1 MRGEVTKEMFSCV
14 PEIDFNSGSRYFLG
28 NMDNYT
34 KALLSTLKSIKTKL
48 AILQNMYYT
57 EEYEGLR
64 MITQTLQKIF
74 RNIGAI
80 SLTEE
85 AYQLE
90 TSLINE
96 DILMVKEQLGAF
108 IIRLLDIVENL
119 EVLLKRANVISG
131 LKSQEENISFLQ
143 YDFTKT
149 KESIERSKKMLNR
162 KII

>member
-90 TSLINE
+90 ASLINE

-131 LKSQEENISFLQ
+131 FKSQEENISFLQ

-149 KESIERSKKMLNR
+149 KESIERSKKMLDR

>member
-131 LKSQEENISFLQ
+131 LKSQEENTSFLQ

>member
-1 MRGEVTKEMFSCV
+1 MRGEVTREMFSYV
-14 PEIDFNSGSRYFLG
+14 PEIDFNSGNRYFLG

-48 AILQNMYYT
+48 TIIQNMCYT

-64 MITQTLQKIF
+64 TITQTLRRMF
-74 RNIGAI
+74 SNIGAL
-80 SLTEE
+80 SLAEE

-90 TSLINE
+90 TRLVNKDFVSL
-96 DILMVKEQLGAF
+96 KEQLEAF
-108 IIRLLDIVENL
+108 YIHLLDFKENL
-119 EVLLKRANVISG
+119 EVMLRLTHAISVLKKEDEDKA
-131 LKSQEENISFLQ
+131 FLN

-149 KESIERSKKMLNR
+149 KECIERSKTLLKR

>member
-131 LKSQEENISFLQ
+131 FKSQEENISFLQ

>member
-96 DILMVKEQLGAF
+96 DILIVKEQLGAF